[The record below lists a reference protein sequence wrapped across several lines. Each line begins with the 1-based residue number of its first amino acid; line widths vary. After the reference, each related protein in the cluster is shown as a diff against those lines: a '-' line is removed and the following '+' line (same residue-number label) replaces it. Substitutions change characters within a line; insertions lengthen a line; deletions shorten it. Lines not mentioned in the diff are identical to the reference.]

1 MDEKAC
7 VLPRLNRVNSQ
18 TNVLLRRSSSEI
30 SLLDL
35 YRKIAVNNFDKASF
49 SVMDDKNSLSLLLSL
64 SQQALINFRENI
76 GYSIKYFIFYMF

>member
-1 MDEKAC
+1 MEIFKLIKSYQRSACDFPNALVVRWIVYSREMEEKAC
-7 VLPRLNRVNSQ
+7 VLPRLKRVNSQ

-49 SVMDDKNSLSLLLSL
+49 FMDDK
-64 SQQALINFRENI
+64 
-76 GYSIKYFIFYMF
+76 

>member
-1 MDEKAC
+1 MEEKAC
-7 VLPRLNRVNSQ
+7 VLPRLKRVNLQ

-49 SVMDDKNSLSLLLSL
+49 FMDDK
-64 SQQALINFRENI
+64 
-76 GYSIKYFIFYMF
+76 

>member
-49 SVMDDKNSLSLLLSL
+49 SVMDDKNSLSPSLSL
-64 SQQALINFRENI
+64 SASAN
-76 GYSIKYFIFYMF
+76 